1 MDRSCL
7 RHESSGLKP
16 DWLGDIKLFSV
27 MNSYMLL
34 YNILSNIFP
43 ATGSKDIGR
52 QFYKFCISLSVCAGT
67 TLVFFHSVGNF
78 SFSRHDQKINSIG
91 LQIEASQIFIIRI
104 LITSWP
110 CALFGSRCLIIFTM
124 SSLVKWIVDNNLYV
138 FFERTKGRS
147 LFVFIKVI

>member
-27 MNSYMLL
+27 MNSYILL
-34 YNILSNIFP
+34 YNTLSNIFP

-67 TLVFFHSVGNF
+67 TLAFFYSVGNF
-78 SFSRHDQKINSIG
+78 PFSKHDQKINSIG

-104 LITSWP
+104 LIIS
-110 CALFGSRCLIIFTM
+110 
-124 SSLVKWIVDNNLYV
+124 
-138 FFERTKGRS
+138 
-147 LFVFIKVI
+147 